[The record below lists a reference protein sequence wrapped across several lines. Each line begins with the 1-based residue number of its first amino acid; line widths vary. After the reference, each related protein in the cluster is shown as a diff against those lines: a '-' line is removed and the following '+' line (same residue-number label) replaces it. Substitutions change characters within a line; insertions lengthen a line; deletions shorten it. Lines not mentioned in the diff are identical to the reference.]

1 MIRRDVRLANDAPGW
16 VLISQIEHARISAE
30 LASRCVGAIG
40 STAVRQE
47 VLAAILHH
55 DDGWA
60 DWERA
65 PRLDPTLG
73 RPLSFTELEAA
84 EAVAIW
90 DKSIAAAAA
99 IGPLAAAMVAGHFL
113 RLLAH
118 SDHLRHDAPCAVW
131 QRQTTERRDQWLAQW
146 QALDPVVHTD
156 AVAAEALVWL
166 WTFDEISLWFC
177 LSCPAGDEPRRKT
190 PTPYLAGRG
199 TALEMELRATSNSSG
214 VATAIPWRFDDASI
228 EFSAAGRIVPAEA
241 YASSQDLLAA
251 SQPCRLN
258 WRFSREV

>member
-1 MIRRDVRLANDAPGW
+1 MIRRETRLADG
-16 VLISQIEHARISAE
+16 SQAWTLVSQVEHARVSAE

-40 STAVRQE
+40 TSAVRQE

-65 PRLDPTLG
+65 PRLDPKLA

-90 DKSIAAAAA
+90 DKSIDAAAA
-99 IGPLAAAMVAGHFL
+99 IGPLAAAMVAGHFM

-118 SDHLRHDAPCAVW
+118 SDHLRRYAPCAVW
-131 QRQTTERRDQWLAQW
+131 QRQTTERRAQWLAQW
-146 QALDPVVHTD
+146 QAFDPAVHTD

-177 LSCPAGDEPRRKT
+177 LSCPAVDEPTRKT
-190 PTPYLAGRG
+190 PAPYLAGRG
-199 TALEMELRATSNSSG
+199 TALEMELRATSNPAG
-214 VATAIPWRFDDASI
+214 VATASPWRFDAPSI
-228 EFSAAGRIVPAEA
+228 DLSAVGQIVPATA
-241 YASSQDLLAA
+241 YASSLDLLAA
-251 SQPCRLN
+251 ARTCRLD